1 MENFDLLLEETETL
15 LAEKRFATL
24 RQNLSAMNAAD
35 IAELYDEISEK
46 YRPVIYRLLPKEL
59 AAEVFVEMD
68 TDHRES
74 LILLFSDKELR
85 EMVSELYVDDTADII
100 EEMPASVVERIL
112 RAADAETRKTLN
124 DLLRYPR
131 DSAGSVMTTEF
142 VLLKE
147 TQTVQ
152 EAFETIRR
160 VAIDK
165 ETIYTCYVTDRNR
178 KLIGILSAKDLLISD
193 PDRLV
198 GTIMNRNVIS
208 VETLTDKE
216 EVARMFEKY
225 DFLAMPVV
233 DTENRLVGIVT
244 VDDAMDV
251 LHEEVEEDFAVMAAV
266 TPTEEPYL
274 KTSVIKTFF
283 TRIPWLVL
291 LMISATFTGAIIAG
305 FESALSVCVILT
317 AFIPMLMGTG
327 GNSASQASVMIIR
340 GLSLGEIEFR
350 DIGRVILKELG
361 VAFLCGTVLGAVS
374 FGKVLLI
381 DYLLMGVITPA
392 EQPLLVAA
400 VVGITCAATVITAK
414 LIGALLPILAD
425 KIGFDPAV
433 MASPLITTIVDTISL
448 LIYFVVASALLIPVL
463 T

>member
-24 RQNLSAMNAAD
+24 RQTLSAMNAAD

-46 YRPVIYRLLPKEL
+46 HRPVLYRLLPKEL

-85 EMVSELYVDDTADII
+85 EVLGELYVDDTADLV
-100 EEMPASVVERIL
+100 EEMPAGVVERIL
-112 RAADAETRKTLN
+112 RAADPETRKALN
-124 DLLRYPR
+124 DILRYPK
-131 DSAGSVMTTEF
+131 DSAGTVMTTEF

-147 TQTVQ
+147 AQTVHD
-152 EAFETIRR
+152 AFDTIRR

-165 ETIYTCYVTDRNR
+165 ETIYTCYVTDKNR
-178 KLIGILSAKDLLISD
+178 KLIGILSAKDLLLAD
-193 PDRLV
+193 PEVSV
-198 GTIMNRNVIS
+198 GAIMNRNVIS

-225 DFLAMPVV
+225 GFLAMPVV

-274 KTSVIKTFF
+274 KASIIKTFF

-327 GNSASQASVMIIR
+327 GNSASQASVMVIR

-350 DIGRVILKELG
+350 DIGRVLLKECG
-361 VAFLCGTVLGAVS
+361 VSVLCGVVLGAVS

-381 DYLLMGVITPA
+381 DYLLMGVISPA
-392 EQPLLVAA
+392 DHPVMVAA

-414 LIGALLPILAD
+414 IIGALLPILAQ
-425 KIGFDPAV
+425 KVGFDPAV
-433 MASPLITTIVDTISL
+433 MASPLITTVVDTISL
-448 LIYFVVASALLIPVL
+448 LIYFVVASSLLIPML
-463 T
+463 A